1 MTDAE
6 ESSNE
11 VLDKSV
17 LASLRELQEDGDPDI
32 VTEVG
37 DLFINHAPQKIAAIT
52 KAASEGNA
60 KALEVAAHS
69 LKSSSSYIGAMKL
82 SAISNELEFMGRNGV
97 LTEVSKKAAQIEAE
111 FERVKAALVAE
122 TRKYNHSKKR

>member
-1 MTDAE
+1 MIDAA

-11 VLDKSV
+11 VLDRSV
-17 LASLRELQEDGDPDI
+17 LASLRELQEEGEPDI
-32 VTEVG
+32 VVEVG
-37 DLFINHAPQKIAAIT
+37 NLFINHAPQKIAAIK

-82 SAISNELEFMGRNGV
+82 SAISKELEFMGRNSV

-122 TRKYNHSKKR
+122 TRK

>member
-1 MTDAE
+1 MTDAA

-82 SAISNELEFMGRNGV
+82 SAISNELEFMGRSGV
-97 LTEVSKKAAQIEAE
+97 LTGSFQEGCSNRSRIRTCEGCACCWNQKI
-111 FERVKAALVAE
+111 
-122 TRKYNHSKKR
+122 